1 MNLFQT
7 SSKYWPIWTYQFFI
21 VLLLWFK
28 YYDISFIYLLCVNWT
43 LTKIWKQKHSFH
55 LMIFTFFLHLKT
67 GTGKRKKSRFLLLR
81 IQRTKKKNE
90 KSVHCFRHNNNNNNI
105 LERTIFFSVPISH
118 WDVNRKSTISIGKIF
133 YKVTSYV
140 ICVTRFSFRLKK
152 KFFVIF

>member
-7 SSKYWPIWTYQFFI
+7 SSKYWPIWTYQFF
-21 VLLLWFK
+21 LLFY
-28 YYDISFIYLLCVNWT
+28 YYDLSLMISLLFIFFVSIELLRRFGSKN
-43 LTKIWKQKHSFH
+43 IH

-81 IQRTKKKNE
+81 IQRTKKKTE

-118 WDVNRKSTISIGKIF
+118 WDMNRKSTISIGKIF

-140 ICVTRFSFRLKK
+140 ICVTRFSFRLKN
-152 KFFVIF
+152 KFFVIS